1 MLENELQ
8 QVMKDK
14 VSVQRIIEIIN
25 KYNAS
30 PQQSRPLFFDTCNAD
45 ILEYDELINKV
56 QIYER
61 EIRNIDLEKLTEK
74 LEWLRKFSLL
84 E

>member
-1 MLENELQ
+1 MNYK

-30 PQQSRPLFFDTCNAD
+30 PQQSRPLF
-45 ILEYDELINKV
+45 
-56 QIYER
+56 
-61 EIRNIDLEKLTEK
+61 
-74 LEWLRKFSLL
+74 
-84 E
+84 